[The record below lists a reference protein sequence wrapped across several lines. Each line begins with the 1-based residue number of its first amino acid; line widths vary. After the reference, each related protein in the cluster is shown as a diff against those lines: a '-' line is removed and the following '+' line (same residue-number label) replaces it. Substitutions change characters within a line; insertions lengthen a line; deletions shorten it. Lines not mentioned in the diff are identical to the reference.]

1 MIESSGYGADK
12 FTMVRNN
19 DGTGSLKI
27 VQSLDYE
34 DQLQSNGFRFRIQV
48 NDKVRIFFHLLDY
61 SLLLFLLRLVQGEDN
76 DNDKY
81 HVAYSWVVVKLRDI
95 NDNQPQFEKA
105 NIETTV
111 PENARIGNSL
121 ETFKA
126 TDPDQG
132 GKSKVYYSID
142 RSSDRKRQFSI
153 NENGTVSIQRSLDR
167 EETPRHQ
174 VTSPPIPPPVPC
186 THPFSKRFDVARPPG
201 EDLGDRRR
209 DPAENGDGHVDRDR
223 ARHKRQSAPFPQG
236 LSACVARALPTEE
249 SGGDIGN
256 GRRRSV
262 QEQRAAVHLQD
273 GPEGG
278 RRDSRQLQSGER

>member
-48 NDKVRIFFHLLDY
+48 NDKVYIYPRFPRQFFYEFNKIAFHLLY
-61 SLLLFLLRLVQGEDN
+61 FQGEDN

-174 VTSPPIPPPVPC
+174 V
-186 THPFSKRFDVARPPG
+186 KRFAAPLRSFFSLREEG
-201 EDLGDRRR
+201 
-209 DPAENGDGHVDRDR
+209 
-223 ARHKRQSAPFPQG
+223 KREKLVF
-236 LSACVARALPTEE
+236 LFRK
-249 SGGDIGN
+249 I
-256 GRRRSV
+256 R
-262 QEQRAAVHLQD
+262 
-273 GPEGG
+273 
-278 RRDSRQLQSGER
+278 

>member
-1 MIESSGYGADK
+1 MN
-12 FTMVRNN
+12 FTI
-19 DGTGSLKI
+19 T
-27 VQSLDYE
+27 
-34 DQLQSNGFRFRIQV
+34 
-48 NDKVRIFFHLLDY
+48 
-61 SLLLFLLRLVQGEDN
+61 FLLRAQGEDN

-174 VTSPPIPPPVPC
+174 VKPPRNDPLDSALPIVLKKLVRFSKVKILAIDDGIPPKTATATLTVIVHDINDNPPRFLKDYRPVLQEHSQQKKVVEISATDDDDRSKSNGP
-186 THPFSKRFDVARPPG
+186 PFTFRMDPKADDVIRASFKVESDNSEWRGCANRWGRGWEKR
-201 EDLGDRRR
+201 LLT
-209 DPAENGDGHVDRDR
+209 
-223 ARHKRQSAPFPQG
+223 S
-236 LSACVARALPTEE
+236 
-249 SGGDIGN
+249 
-256 GRRRSV
+256 
-262 QEQRAAVHLQD
+262 
-273 GPEGG
+273 
-278 RRDSRQLQSGER
+278 

>member
-48 NDKVRIFFHLLDY
+48 NDKVYIYIFDFLDNF
-61 SLLLFLLRLVQGEDN
+61 STNLNKIAFLLLHFQGEDN

-174 VTSPPIPPPVPC
+174 V
-186 THPFSKRFDVARPPG
+186 KRFAAPPRSFFTLREEGKG
-201 EDLGDRRR
+201 EKLVFLFRKIR
-209 DPAENGDGHVDRDR
+209 
-223 ARHKRQSAPFPQG
+223 
-236 LSACVARALPTEE
+236 
-249 SGGDIGN
+249 
-256 GRRRSV
+256 
-262 QEQRAAVHLQD
+262 
-273 GPEGG
+273 
-278 RRDSRQLQSGER
+278 

>member
-48 NDKVRIFFHLLDY
+48 NDKVYIYILDFFNNFFMNLNKIAVLLY
-61 SLLLFLLRLVQGEDN
+61 FQGEDN

-174 VTSPPIPPPVPC
+174 V
-186 THPFSKRFDVARPPG
+186 KRFAAPLRSFFSLREEG
-201 EDLGDRRR
+201 
-209 DPAENGDGHVDRDR
+209 
-223 ARHKRQSAPFPQG
+223 KREKLVF
-236 LSACVARALPTEE
+236 LFRK
-249 SGGDIGN
+249 I
-256 GRRRSV
+256 R
-262 QEQRAAVHLQD
+262 
-273 GPEGG
+273 
-278 RRDSRQLQSGER
+278 